1 MIKPTLYLILPL
13 PIVVGGVFY
22 QSTLTNSLTNCM
34 QSISATSKSVYIRQV
49 TVQAREERRPPIG
62 SLPKPNRNI
71 GFASVFLK
79 IENLQA
85 VEADLT
91 VQNIEIQTTQTK
103 KSQPFAYKSQVFHL
117 HPLENDEQAIHLTNQ
132 TGFISEEK
140 IYAIVTL
147 QINGKTQVIESDAV
161 EVQRY

>member
-1 MIKPTLYLILPL
+1 
-13 PIVVGGVFY
+13 
-22 QSTLTNSLTNCM
+22 M
-34 QSISATSKSVYIRQV
+34 QSKPATSKPLYIRQV
-49 TVQAREERRPPIG
+49 TLHAREEKRPPIG

-79 IENLQA
+79 IENPQA

-91 VQNIEIQTTQTK
+91 IQNIEIQTIQDRKT
-103 KSQPFAYKSQVFHL
+103 QPFVYKSQMFHL
-117 HPLENDEQAIHLTNQ
+117 HPLENAEQAIHLTNQ
-132 TGFISEEK
+132 VGFTNEET
-140 IYAIVTL
+140 IRAIVTL